1 MTRVAGLIVL
11 CAMVALAASGCGGS
25 SGPHPLS
32 KKDYI
37 AQLNV
42 LSGQVRSFLDGLRTP
57 APSARVAAARLSSL
71 RDRLEAGAAKLDKI
85 VPPKEIEKQ
94 HRALVTGV
102 RDLVDE
108 LDPLIARIRRGNLPL
123 IATVT
128 SLPGVSKIQAAV
140 VALAQKGY
148 LIGTA

>member
-1 MTRVAGLIVL
+1 
-11 CAMVALAASGCGGS
+11 
-25 SGPHPLS
+25 
-32 KKDYI
+32 
-37 AQLNV
+37 
-42 LSGQVRSFLDGLRTP
+42 
-57 APSARVAAARLSSL
+57 
-71 RDRLEAGAAKLDKI
+71 
-85 VPPKEIEKQ
+85 
-94 HRALVTGV
+94 V

-128 SLPGVSKIQAAV
+128 SLPGVSEIQAAV